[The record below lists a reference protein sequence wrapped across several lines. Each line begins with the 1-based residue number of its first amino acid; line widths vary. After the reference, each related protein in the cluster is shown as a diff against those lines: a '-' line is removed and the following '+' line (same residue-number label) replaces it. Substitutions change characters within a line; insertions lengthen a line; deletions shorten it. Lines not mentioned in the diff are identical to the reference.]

1 MWGPTGRSSFRLR
14 SGSGLRNRQQGFRPY
29 LQPQIKKE
37 YLRVEQKRVEYGT

>member
-1 MWGPTGRSSFRLR
+1 M
-14 SGSGLRNRQQGFRPY
+14 RNRLQGFLPY